1 MTTTA
6 PAKDTLQLDQ
16 LWRRCKQRKDDKA
29 RDQIINH
36 YARLVK
42 ITAGRIVPNLPAN
55 MDRDDLVGAGAMGLI
70 KAVDQYDP
78 DRGIKFETYAIA
90 LIRGAILEMLRGQ
103 DWVPRSVR
111 DGIKDLDR
119 AHSRLEIRLG
129 RPPTEDEVA
138 QELEISA
145 DDLRKLAF
153 SGSHANVASLDDIL
167 LGGGSGDGENLSL
180 GDALPDKEANVASEA
195 EKSAM
200 LEALAAG
207 IDRLPERERLV
218 TALYYY
224 EGLTFKEVAQV
235 LSVSE
240 SRAYQIHG
248 QAVNR
253 MRNYLGRD
261 AVLFT
266 DRHDE
271 AKESGTVTIRTAPA
285 PARQHQTR

>member
-1 MTTTA
+1 MPAIA
-6 PAKDTLQLDQ
+6 PTKETLLMES
-16 LWRRCKQRKDDKA
+16 LWRRYKQRKDGKA

-55 MDRDDLVGAGAMGLI
+55 IDRDDLVGAGAMGLV
-70 KAVDQYDP
+70 KAVDQFDP

-111 DGIKDLDR
+111 DGVKE
-119 AHSRLEIRLG
+119 LERTYSHLEAKLG
-129 RPPTEDEVA
+129 RPATDEEVA
-138 QELEISA
+138 AEIGMTSDELQ
-145 DDLRKLAF
+145 RLAF
-153 SGSHANVASLDDIL
+153 SANHANVSSLDDML
-167 LGGGSGDGENLSL
+167 LGSSGEGESLSL
-180 GDALPDKEANVASEA
+180 GDALPDRDTNVASDA

-200 LEALAAG
+200 LEALAGG

-253 MRNYLGRD
+253 LRGYLRRD

-266 DRHDE
+266 EGVQDE
-271 AKESGTVTIRTAPA
+271 PVSAGRSSGSASGVAYRN
-285 PARQHQTR
+285 